1 MNVIGIDCA
10 LDCTKRIAAIRGLH
24 AQFVGRYYR
33 QASSHWPALTSAE
46 AKALSNA
53 GFQIVAVWESAS
65 NVLHHFSH
73 ATGVDEGTSAYR
85 QAMLVG
91 QPARTPIY
99 FAVDFD
105 CSGPGIAGGV
115 NDYFRGVA
123 DGFAA
128 IGGGQSAYDVG
139 VYGSGNTCAWL
150 LSHGRVTYT
159 WLAQSRGW
167 GGYRTFKNWNIL
179 QGPSKSAPFDH
190 DTDQALDTFG
200 GFTVQ

>member
-10 LDCTKRIAAIRGLH
+10 LDCTRRIAAIKGLH

-33 QASSHWPALTSAE
+33 QATSQWPALTNAE
-46 AKALSNA
+46 AKALSAA
-53 GFQIVAVWESAS
+53 GLQIVALWESAS
-65 NVLHHFSH
+65 DKLQHFSH
-73 ATGVDEGTSAYR
+73 ATGVDEGTSAYH
-85 QAMLVG
+85 QAMQAG
-91 QPARTPIY
+91 QPARSPIY

-105 CSGPGIAGGV
+105 CSSAGIAGAV

-128 IGGGQSAYDVG
+128 IGGGQPAYDIG

-150 LSHGRVTYT
+150 LGHGRVTHT

-167 GGYRTFKNWNIL
+167 GGYKTFKSWNIL
-179 QGPSKSAPFDH
+179 QGPSKKTPFDY
-190 DTDQALDTFG
+190 DTDQAADNFG